1 MKKNSRQRP
10 PETKNRCRRYGYRNN
25 RSYTHHLGH
34 YGIKSSLTLMYRIWN
49 CIEYGTGYQKKG
61 NITIP
66 CPSMTRPTYANL
78 HAGSLALLHLGP
90 GGVALTVNVVMT
102 SKFEIDNH
110 LGLILILDADLEH
123 F

>member
-1 MKKNSRQRP
+1 
-10 PETKNRCRRYGYRNN
+10 
-25 RSYTHHLGH
+25 
-34 YGIKSSLTLMYRIWN
+34 
-49 CIEYGTGYQKKG
+49 
-61 NITIP
+61 
-66 CPSMTRPTYANL
+66 MTRPTYANL